1 MPDVERGPEP
11 TEEQIQSR
19 AGSLAEEP
27 GNSTEDSEAQARTL
41 LKESEER
48 IEEPATRDPD
58 DQSVIRR
65 TSDEGVPRPH
75 DG

>member
-1 MPDVERGPEP
+1 MPDIERSPEP
-11 TEEQIQSR
+11 TEGQVQSR

-27 GNSTEDSEAQARTL
+27 GNSTEDAEAQARTL

-48 IEEPATRDPD
+48 IEDPATRDPD

-65 TSDEGVPRPH
+65 ASDEGVPRRR